1 MSSTQK
7 QKIDFD
13 SAPDR
18 RGGDSFKWN
27 QFADPSQD
35 VIGAWVADMDFLSP
49 PEVLDAVNKRLY
61 GDALGY
67 SEPADELISVLIERF
82 QRLYNWGV
90 DSSWFVFLP
99 GVVPGLFGA
108 VRATGKEGDS
118 VITQSPNYHYFFGAA
133 ECSGRELALVGNRL
147 VNGRWEMNLDELRTL
162 AGEGASSFLLCN
174 PHNPVGR
181 ILSRDELESVVD
193 ICLKHN
199 LMICS
204 DEIHADLLLD
214 TGKPHI
220 PIASLSPEIEQNSI
234 TLVSPSKTFN
244 LPGIGGF
251 AIAIIPNP
259 ALRKSFE
266 EKIHGLS
273 VYPGALACAAALAAY
288 RDGGAWLAQLLEY
301 LRANRDYLEREI
313 ASMSGLSMA
322 HVEATFL
329 AWINVS
335 ELKLDNAFEHFLAHG
350 VALSDGSPM
359 GDSDYLR
366 LNFACS
372 RATLEEIIKRMKKA
386 LYAKQTTT
394 ESA

>member
-1 MSSTQK
+1 MSITQK

-27 QFADPSQD
+27 RFADPAQD

-49 PEVLDAVNKRLY
+49 PEVLDAVNTRLC
-61 GDALGY
+61 GAALGY
-67 SEPADELISVLIERF
+67 SDPPDELVSLLVERF
-82 QRLYNWGV
+82 WRLYQWRLE
-90 DSSWFVFLP
+90 SSWFVFLP

-118 VITQSPNYHYFFGAA
+118 VIAQSPNYHYMFDAP
-133 ECSGRELALVGNRL
+133 ECSERELAVVGNRL
-147 VNGRWEMNLDELRTL
+147 VDGRWEMNLDELRTL

-181 ILSRDELESVVD
+181 ILTRSELQSVAD
-193 ICLKHN
+193 ICVEHG

-214 TGKPHI
+214 TDKPHI
-220 PIASLSPEIEQNSI
+220 PIASLSADIEQNSI

-273 VYPGALACAAALAAY
+273 VYPSALACTAALAAY
-288 RDGGAWLAQLLEY
+288 RDGGEWLAQLLEY

-313 ASMSGLSMA
+313 ASMIGLSMA

-386 LYAKQTTT
+386 LYAK
-394 ESA
+394 